1 MEDQEAFYK
10 NSKDGLF
17 AYLLRMTGDYH
28 LASDLVQESFTR
40 YIRHYGKNSNTNRS
54 LLYTIAKNAAMDA
67 FRLPKYSHLNPDF
80 HVDNRSNPEQ
90 QLNERQSYD
99 RILSAVKQL
108 PPIERELLAL
118 LIGADLSYR
127 KIGKKLKLSEAN
139 VKVKV
144 HRARIKLKEILA
156 KEEK

>member
-40 YIRHYGKNSNTNRS
+40 YLKHYGKNGNSNRS

-67 FRLPKYSHLNPDF
+67 FRMPKYSHLNPDF
-80 HVDNRSNPEQ
+80 YIDKESSPEQ
-90 QLNERQSYD
+90 QLHEKQSCD
-99 RILSAVKQL
+99 RIFDAVKQL
-108 PPIERELLAL
+108 PPNERELLAL
-118 LIGADLSYR
+118 LIGGNLSYR
-127 KIGKKLKLSEAN
+127 EIGKFLKLSEAN

-144 HRARIKLKEILA
+144 HRARIKLKDILA
-156 KEEK
+156 KGDK